1 MAADHERNI
10 YHLYLFSFQCLM
22 EEQSLSK
29 ISACSN
35 YIKNKN
41 KRQETCSGIE
51 LPENPFTTAYNIAAV
66 PDGGWGGG

>member
-1 MAADHERNI
+1 
-10 YHLYLFSFQCLM
+10 M
-22 EEQSLSK
+22 EEQPLSK

-51 LPENPFTTAYNIAAV
+51 LSENLFTTAYNITAV
-66 PDGGWGGG
+66 PNGDWDGG